1 MNNDRLIQKYIFLF
15 LIVGI
20 GVVIIANLTAFITAA
35 LGASIFYILFKRMM
49 IKMSVK
55 LKVNKSISALII
67 ILLSFFI
74 VVLPFTLMGILI
86 ANKVIFYI
94 NQPQQINE
102 IREMIMQKIELL
114 PVEIKVDSMISRITS
129 ILGSLVTGILNNVFG
144 VLTTIVVMYFLLY
157 YFLVNY
163 NKLEKSLVEY
173 LPLSEINLKRLGVEL
188 RNMTFI
194 NAVGV
199 PVIAIVQGLIAYAL
213 YLYAGVIDAGLWAI
227 LTGAASIIPLVGT
240 GIIWVPITAILLA
253 MGSYTEGIV
262 VGLGC
267 LLILGNIDNLIRM
280 YISSKMGDVH
290 PIITFLG
297 VFLGLNIFGLPGLVF
312 GPLLISY
319 FLIFVKMF
327 KTEYSTPKEDMVE
340 VMPLSEENTTQTP
353 Q

>member
-49 IKMSVK
+49 IKMNEK

-240 GIIWVPITAILLA
+240 GIIWVPITVILLA
-253 MGSYTEGIV
+253 MGSYTEGT
-262 VGLGC
+262 
-267 LLILGNIDNLIRM
+267 
-280 YISSKMGDVH
+280 H
-290 PIITFLG
+290 IIKPCG
-297 VFLGLNIFGLPGLVF
+297 
-312 GPLLISY
+312 
-319 FLIFVKMF
+319 
-327 KTEYSTPKEDMVE
+327 
-340 VMPLSEENTTQTP
+340 
-353 Q
+353 

>member
-114 PVEIKVDSMISRITS
+114 PLKSR
-129 ILGSLVTGILNNVFG
+129 
-144 VLTTIVVMYFLLY
+144 
-157 YFLVNY
+157 
-163 NKLEKSLVEY
+163 
-173 LPLSEINLKRLGVEL
+173 
-188 RNMTFI
+188 
-194 NAVGV
+194 
-199 PVIAIVQGLIAYAL
+199 
-213 YLYAGVIDAGLWAI
+213 
-227 LTGAASIIPLVGT
+227 
-240 GIIWVPITAILLA
+240 
-253 MGSYTEGIV
+253 
-262 VGLGC
+262 
-267 LLILGNIDNLIRM
+267 LIL
-280 YISSKMGDVH
+280 
-290 PIITFLG
+290 
-297 VFLGLNIFGLPGLVF
+297 
-312 GPLLISY
+312 
-319 FLIFVKMF
+319 
-327 KTEYSTPKEDMVE
+327 
-340 VMPLSEENTTQTP
+340 
-353 Q
+353 

>member
-49 IKMSVK
+49 IKMNEK

-240 GIIWVPITAILLA
+240 GIIWVPITVILLA

-267 LLILGNIDNLIRM
+267 LLVLGNIDNLIRM

-319 FLIFVKMF
+319 FLIFAKMF
-327 KTEYSTPKEDMVE
+327 KAEYSTPKEDMVE
-340 VMPLSEENTTQTP
+340 VMPLSEENTPQTP